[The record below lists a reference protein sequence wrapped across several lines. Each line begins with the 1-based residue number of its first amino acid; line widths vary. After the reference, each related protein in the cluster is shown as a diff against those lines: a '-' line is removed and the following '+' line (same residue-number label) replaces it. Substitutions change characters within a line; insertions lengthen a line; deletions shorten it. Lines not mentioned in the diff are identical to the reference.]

1 VYVSY
6 YPDLAVPGAAEAV
19 RSFSQLAL
27 EREVRRLV
35 MLSGRGEEEAQRTEL
50 AVREAGPEWTI
61 VRCSFFDQNFSE
73 SFFLDQVLGGKVALP
88 AGDVA
93 EPFVDVED
101 IADNAVAALTQE
113 GHAGELYELIGPGPL
128 TFGEAVEE
136 ISRATGPEIR
146 YVPVS
151 VAEFASALDRD
162 GVPPEVT
169 QLLTYLFSE
178 VLDGRNAYLTDGL
191 RRALGREP
199 RDFSDYSRDSAA
211 AGVWDSTRC
220 AGSSTSRRLRAPSVV
235 GWWPVSSSPS
245 RPS

>member
-1 VYVSY
+1 VDDS
-6 YPDLAVPGAAEAV
+6 
-19 RSFSQLAL
+19 
-27 EREVRRLV
+27 
-35 MLSGRGEEEAQRTEL
+35 
-50 AVREAGPEWTI
+50 
-61 VRCSFFDQNFSE
+61 
-73 SFFLDQVLGGKVALP
+73 ALP

-211 AGVWDSTRC
+211 AGVWDSTR
-220 AGSSTSRRLRAPSVV
+220 
-235 GWWPVSSSPS
+235 
-245 RPS
+245 